1 MTSPAAA
8 AATPSPDRPHPDYYD
23 RVNPDLLRLIPRD
36 ARAVLEVGC
45 GAGALGRAYKQINPA
60 CTYFG
65 LEIDADAAAV
75 AATRL
80 DRVLHGN
87 AETDDAARLDLPAA
101 GVDCLIY
108 GDALEHMVDPWAV
121 LTAHAA
127 HLSDDG
133 VVLACIPN
141 VQHWSVLA
149 GLLRGQFTYTDEG
162 LLDRTH
168 LRFFTVDS
176 LPELFGRAG
185 LVIHDI
191 RPRVFNKAACDRF
204 VQAMTPVLPSLG
216 IQDAQR
222 FAQQVSAF
230 QYVVRAGRRPARPIL
245 LQAMTLAPVGACN
258 DVRVHEPLAALSA
271 APAVHVAVQERNAT
285 LSVAPQVADRVF
297 IWQRPILTRP
307 EAIGQLKAI
316 ISRGYVVVTEFD
328 DHPLVW
334 PRIAENDY
342 LTYRGVHAVQTS
354 TEPLADL
361 YRQWNPTVEVF
372 PNAVTSLPPLAPRD
386 DGRVTLFFGALNRE
400 QDWAPLMPAL
410 NRVLAAHAGRVAVT
424 VVHDR
429 GFFDAL
435 ETAEKT
441 FTPTCGYADYQRLL
455 RAADVTLMPLR
466 DDEFTRMKSD
476 LKFIEAA
483 AAGAVALASPTVY
496 AATLRDGDTGLLFA
510 SPTEFEAKLE
520 RLVSDAALR
529 TRLRTAAHAY
539 VGAERMLA
547 YQTARRLAWY
557 RGLVADRARLT
568 EALYQR
574 VPDLRP

>member
-1 MTSPAAA
+1 MTSSTAA
-8 AATPSPDRPHPDYYD
+8 PSPERAHPDYYD
-23 RVNPDLLRLIPRD
+23 RVNPDLLSLIPRD

-60 CTYFG
+60 CRYFG

-80 DRVLHGN
+80 DQVLHGN
-87 AETDDAARLDLPAA
+87 AETDDAARLDLPDT

-108 GDALEHMVDPWAV
+108 GDALEHMVNPWAV
-121 LTAHAA
+121 LKAHAA

-141 VQHWSVLA
+141 IQHWSVLA

-162 LLDRTH
+162 LLDHTH
-168 LRFFTVDS
+168 LRFFTADS
-176 LPELFGRAG
+176 LPELFGGAG

-191 RPRVFNKAACDRF
+191 RPRVFNPEACDRF
-204 VQAMTPVLPSLG
+204 VRAMAPVLPALG

-230 QYVVRAGRRPARPIL
+230 QYVVRAGRKAARPIL

-258 DVRVHEPLAALSA
+258 DVRVHEPMAALAARPGVHVVAQERTATLSA
-271 APAVHVAVQERNAT
+271 AP
-285 LSVAPQVADRVF
+285 QVTDRVF
-297 IWQRPILTRP
+297 VWQRPILTRP
-307 EAIGQLKAI
+307 DAIAQLKAI
-316 ISRGYVVVTEFD
+316 IGHGYVVVTEFD
-328 DHPLVW
+328 DHPMVW
-334 PRIAENDY
+334 PRIAEHDY

-354 TEPLADL
+354 TEPLAAL

-372 PNAVTSLPPLAPRD
+372 PNALSSLPPLAARD
-386 DGRVTLFFGALNRE
+386 NGRVTLFFGALNRE

-410 NRVLAAHAGRVAVT
+410 NRVLAVHAGRVAVT

-455 RAADVTLMPLR
+455 RDADITLMPLR
-466 DDEFTRMKSD
+466 DDAFTRMKSD
-476 LKFIEAA
+476 LKFIETA

-496 AATLRDGDTGLLFA
+496 ASTLRDGETGLLFS
-510 SPTEFEAKLE
+510 SPEDFEDKLH
-520 RLVSDAALR
+520 RLVSDAGMRGTLR
-529 TRLRTAAHAY
+529 AAAHAY
-539 VGAERMLA
+539 VAGERMLA

-574 VPDLRP
+574 VPELRP